1 MIISPSKFT
10 ITLDEVES
18 LFNKLLEKELEQF
31 EENKKSYIDEPFSEA
46 TYMPDTHVRVCL
58 QVGHDILSTDVE
70 KSFKKDIEMA
80 G

>member
-31 EENKKSYIDEPFSEA
+31 ENDKKS
-46 TYMPDTHVRVCL
+46 
-58 QVGHDILSTDVE
+58 
-70 KSFKKDIEMA
+70 
-80 G
+80 